1 MYQEFPDLKRFLSYR
16 IGLLRSLRRW
26 LINRGI
32 GYVEFTENKDDFW
45 RKARKHIPCFST
57 SLKIAEFDEAILTPE
72 QLNALQALVQPGDS
86 IYPFAM
92 NVDTRAMRLGY
103 VVLRRGKPV
112 GGIIKVRS

>member
-1 MYQEFPDLKRFLSYR
+1 MYQEFPDLSRFLSYR
-16 IGLLRSLRRW
+16 IELLRSLRRW

-32 GYVEFTENKDDFW
+32 GYVEFTEDKEDFW
-45 RKARKHIPCFST
+45 RKAGKHIPCFST
-57 SLKIAEFDEAILTPE
+57 SLKIAELEQNLLSTE
-72 QLNALQALVQPGDS
+72 QLKTIQSLVQPGDK

-103 VVLRRGKPV
+103 VVLRHGKPI